1 LEGHGFEQRQD
12 MASLTS
18 TNGNNQSSAHGKPDA
33 SAPQAGSV
41 KLEDRARFDDSQ
53 HKLDE
58 LPPEL
63 VHIVDGFYPLGRLL
77 ERSAQECYNDL
88 DETITALADIPA
100 QINGEHAT
108 NSAGFVSA
116 GNAQKRL
123 RWIEFA
129 NTQRER
135 FIKLLVL
142 VRWSRQVNEVG
153 KLIDI
158 FNWMRTQ
165 DQLWDTVDDAMLNL
179 RRTLETEKI
188 RRPDLET
195 ALEILATGKSAK
207 MPDVCCCGTGN
218 IDTLA
223 NLCSLAMSSKMRSL
237 PMRYS
242 RHSVTSM
249 SYFTYASIYTRLSH
263 HTCRIIESLQVVLLS
278 LYQTN
283 SKSTCP

>member
-1 LEGHGFEQRQD
+1 

-18 TNGNNQSSAHGKPDA
+18 TNGVNHVSQPTTVGKPDD
-33 SAPQAGSV
+33 SAPQAGST
-41 KLEDRARFDDSQ
+41 KMEDRTQLANNH

-88 DETITALADIPA
+88 DETINALADIPS

-108 NSAGFVSA
+108 SSAGVVSA

-135 FIKLLVL
+135 FMKLLVL
-142 VRWSRQVNEVG
+142 VRWSRQVNDVG

-179 RRTLETEKI
+179 RRSLETEKI
-188 RRPDLET
+188 PRPDLET
-195 ALEILATGKSAK
+195 ALETLVMGKSSK
-207 MPDVCCCGTGN
+207 MPDVCRCSSGN
-218 IDTLA
+218 LDILA
-223 NLCSLAMSSKMRSL
+223 NVCSSAISSRMRSL
-237 PMRYS
+237 RRRYS
-242 RHSVTSM
+242 RRSITSM
-249 SYFTYASIYTRLSH
+249 SYFICALIYTKLSH
-263 HTCRIIESLQVVLLS
+263 HTCRITGLLQVVLLS
-278 LYQTN
+278 LYQTS

>member
-1 LEGHGFEQRQD
+1 

-18 TNGNNQSSAHGKPDA
+18 TNGINHVSQPTASGKSDDSAPQ
-33 SAPQAGSV
+33 APQAGSV
-41 KLEDRARFDDSQ
+41 KMEDRTQLASSH

-88 DETITALADIPA
+88 DEIIAALADIPS

-108 NSAGFVSA
+108 NSAGVVSA

-142 VRWSRQVNEVG
+142 VRWSRQVNDVG

-179 RRTLETEKI
+179 RRTLQTEKVP
-188 RRPDLET
+188 RPDLET
-195 ALEILATGKSAK
+195 ALEILATGKSSR
-207 MPDVCCCGTGN
+207 MPDVCRCNYGN
-218 IDTLA
+218 LDILA
-223 NLCSLAMSSKMRSL
+223 NLCSLAMSRRMHSL
-237 PMRYS
+237 PKKYS

-249 SYFTYASIYTRLSH
+249 SYFICALIYTRLFH
-263 HTCRIIESLQVVLLS
+263 HTCRITGLVQVVLLS

-283 SKSTCP
+283 SKSTYP

>member
-1 LEGHGFEQRQD
+1 

-18 TNGNNQSSAHGKPDA
+18 TNGVNQPSPLGKSDGTA
-33 SAPQAGSV
+33 LQAAGSV
-41 KLEDRARFDDSQ
+41 KIEDGRQLADD
-53 HKLDE
+53 HPKLDE

-88 DETITALADIPA
+88 EETITALAEIPS
-100 QINGEHAT
+100 QINGEQAS
-108 NSAGFVSA
+108 NSAGVVSA

-179 RRTLETEKI
+179 RRTLETEKVP
-188 RRPDLET
+188 RPDLET

-207 MPDVCCCGTGN
+207 MPDVCCCGFGN
-218 IDTLA
+218 VNTLA
-223 NLCSLAMSSKMRSL
+223 NLCSLAMFSRMRSL
-237 PMRYS
+237 PTRYL
-242 RHSVTSM
+242 RRFVTSM
-249 SYFTYASIYTRLSH
+249 SYCTCALTYTKLFH
-263 HTCRIIESLQVVLLS
+263 HTCRTIGLLQVVLLS
-278 LYQTN
+278 LYQPN